1 MPANAELAFTL
12 TVIDDSGAVTR
23 DGVLVRSAVNTNQ
36 PPVAGA
42 GIDQTI
48 AAGETVQLDGSASSD
63 ADGAIVRYIWTQNRG
78 PSVVLQDSRTA
89 TPSFTM
95 PANAELAFTLTVI
108 DDSGAV
114 TRDGVL
120 VRSAVNVNQPPVAGA
135 GIDQTIAA
143 GETVQLD
150 GSVSSDA
157 DGAIV
162 RYIWTQNRGPSVVL
176 QDSRTATPSF
186 TMPANAELAF
196 TLTVIDD
203 SGAVTRDGVLVH
215 SAVNNNQPPIA
226 NAGSDLIALEGEMV
240 QLDGSTSSDPDGEI
254 SRFIWWQRSGPTVQ
268 LNDKNSATPNFV
280 ATTAGD
286 ILLRLI
292 VEDDRGTRVTDDV
305 HITVQVGGN
314 SPPIADAGPDATH
327 LETRYH
333 QFNGSLSSDS
343 DGSIVSYLWEQ
354 ISGPSVN
361 ISAANATRSIF
372 SVSMPEVD
380 QDTELR
386 FRLTVT
392 DDGGLSTSDEIVIRV
407 FANLPPQPLPVD
419 EITIVEG
426 SYHVLDASHYFSFQ
440 QEDGFLSSTGY
451 QWRQISGPPAILQY
465 RQYREQVRIL
475 APEVD
480 VTTNLIFEVGVED
493 RFGLPATNTVTVHVV
508 NPEDL
513 PPNGP
518 PVAVAGEDRISSSK
532 YFLIVDG
539 SNSYDMDGEIVS
551 YEWSVIDSPGY
562 VGSFRGDSQYPINH
576 ASVYEPGDY
585 TLRLTVTDDR
595 GGVST
600 DDVIVTFN
608 PYTSSTDN
616 PPDADAGTH
625 YKSPLRYWQLD
636 DSLRLDGSDSADA
649 NGSIV
654 SFQWQQLSG
663 PTVDIANPDSSVTS
677 FIPQPFD
684 GSATSSNPIEY
695 RFLLMVTDDE
705 GDKDE
710 SFVRRQVYLVNSEPT
725 ANFNHQPILSLADSV
740 IQLDASSS
748 YDRDPDDY
756 ISSYRWSQY
765 YGPAVTFLD
774 NSVQPRVQLP
784 DINTVSGLSSVGIEL
799 SVTDLYGAD
808 TRFPET
814 LPFWIVSPDYQAAL
828 FTAGDDIYVQAGS
841 QVTITGEPY
850 VPAECNPITGCVDDS
865 AGLHW
870 LQLAGPPVELTQSR
884 GWSLSFTAPPVTERV
899 ELIFGLTKIVSAFN
913 NRAVTE
919 VDPVKVYLLPQ
930 GAALTAD
937 AGLDQESPEKNLV
950 TLDGS
955 GSYDPH
961 GVIEQFH
968 WIQSE
973 GPQALLTKPHEA
985 ITEVA
990 LPALAVEADL
1000 VFQLT
1005 VANDWEMEAVD
1016 TVRIRVTPDL
1026 TDGDVDADGVRDDN
1040 DRFPD
1045 NPSESYDFDNDGIG
1059 DNGDSDRD
1067 GDGVAN
1073 GLDFYPN
1080 DPQRE
1085 NPPLIQVTEPMDG
1098 ADIESSYVIVKGSV
1112 DGPANI
1118 GVTVNGIVAER
1129 VGENHGSQFI
1139 AWVPL
1144 AEGANEI
1151 EVLATTLSRQ
1161 QVSHTLSV
1169 NRVGSSQV
1177 QFFVSESS
1185 GLTPLENRLS
1195 LINEGASPIAQVD
1208 IDYQGDGSIDE
1219 TLVDDFERDLQYV
1232 YNTEGIYY
1240 PTVIVTVEDGMQY
1253 TLTQVV
1259 NAVSEAYILAELEDH
1274 WSSMNNALINGNLGL
1289 ALEHIAISR
1298 SEKYRRQF
1306 TYLLPGM
1313 SEIIASYSPLYIES
1327 LSPDHA
1333 FVHVVRNIDGENRVF
1348 TIGFNQDIFGV
1359 WRIISM

>member
-1 MPANAELAFTL
+1 M
-12 TVIDDSGAVTR
+12 
-23 DGVLVRSAVNTNQ
+23 
-36 PPVAGA
+36 
-42 GIDQTI
+42 
-48 AAGETVQLDGSASSD
+48 
-63 ADGAIVRYIWTQNRG
+63 
-78 PSVVLQDSRTA
+78 
-89 TPSFTM
+89 
-95 PANAELAFTLTVI
+95 
-108 DDSGAV
+108 
-114 TRDGVL
+114 
-120 VRSAVNVNQPPVAGA
+120 
-135 GIDQTIAA
+135 
-143 GETVQLD
+143 
-150 GSVSSDA
+150 
-157 DGAIV
+157 
-162 RYIWTQNRGPSVVL
+162 
-176 QDSRTATPSF
+176 
-186 TMPANAELAF
+186 
-196 TLTVIDD
+196 
-203 SGAVTRDGVLVH
+203 
-215 SAVNNNQPPIA
+215 
-226 NAGSDLIALEGEMV
+226 
-240 QLDGSTSSDPDGEI
+240 
-254 SRFIWWQRSGPTVQ
+254 
-268 LNDKNSATPNFV
+268 
-280 ATTAGD
+280 
-286 ILLRLI
+286 
-292 VEDDRGTRVTDDV
+292 
-305 HITVQVGGN
+305 
-314 SPPIADAGPDATH
+314 
-327 LETRYH
+327 
-333 QFNGSLSSDS
+333 
-343 DGSIVSYLWEQ
+343 
-354 ISGPSVN
+354 
-361 ISAANATRSIF
+361 
-372 SVSMPEVD
+372 
-380 QDTELR
+380 
-386 FRLTVT
+386 
-392 DDGGLSTSDEIVIRV
+392 
-407 FANLPPQPLPVD
+407 
-419 EITIVEG
+419 
-426 SYHVLDASHYFSFQ
+426 
-440 QEDGFLSSTGY
+440 
-451 QWRQISGPPAILQY
+451 
-465 RQYREQVRIL
+465 
-475 APEVD
+475 
-480 VTTNLIFEVGVED
+480 
-493 RFGLPATNTVTVHVV
+493 
-508 NPEDL
+508 
-513 PPNGP
+513 
-518 PVAVAGEDRISSSK
+518 
-532 YFLIVDG
+532 
-539 SNSYDMDGEIVS
+539 
-551 YEWSVIDSPGY
+551 
-562 VGSFRGDSQYPINH
+562 
-576 ASVYEPGDY
+576 
-585 TLRLTVTDDR
+585 
-595 GGVST
+595 
-600 DDVIVTFN
+600 
-608 PYTSSTDN
+608 
-616 PPDADAGTH
+616 
-625 YKSPLRYWQLD
+625 
-636 DSLRLDGSDSADA
+636 
-649 NGSIV
+649 
-654 SFQWQQLSG
+654 
-663 PTVDIANPDSSVTS
+663 DIANPDSSVTS

-710 SFVRRQVYLVNSEPT
+710 SFVRRQIYLVNSEPT
-725 ANFNHQPILSLADSV
+725 ANFNQQPILSLADSV

-748 YDRDPDDY
+748 YDRDPNDY

-765 YGPAVTFLD
+765 YGPTVTFLD

-784 DINTVSGLSSVGIEL
+784 DRNTVSGLASVGIEL

-814 LPFWIVSPDYQAAL
+814 LPFWIVSPEYQAAL

-870 LQLAGPPVELTQSR
+870 LQLAGPPIELTQSR
-884 GWSLSFTAPPVTERV
+884 GWNLSFTAPPITERV

-919 VDPVKVYLLPQ
+919 VDPVKVYLVPQ

-937 AGLDQESPEKNLV
+937 AGPDQESPEKNLV

-968 WIQSE
+968 WIQLE

-1026 TDGDVDADGVRDDN
+1026 NDGDTDADGVRDDN
-1040 DRFPD
+1040 DRFSD

-1118 GVTVNGIVAER
+1118 GVTVNGIVAKR
-1129 VGENHGSQFI
+1129 VDENHGSQFV

-1169 NRVGSSQV
+1169 NRVGSSPV

-1185 GLTPLENRLS
+1185 GLTPLENRLR

-1232 YNTEGIYY
+1232 YNAEGIYY
-1240 PTVIVTVEDGMQY
+1240 PTVIVTVEDGTQY
-1253 TLTQVV
+1253 ILTQVV

-1313 SEIIASYSPLYIES
+1313 PEIITSYSPLHIES